1 MKLGTSFGAPG
12 VSGLPSSKRPTAAP
26 RPMAEASA
34 MAPDRFRQAV
44 VGRAFTI
51 AVTAEGAAV
60 GWGDNSLGALGNGAG
75 TRQRGPVAVT
85 LPKGVDVT
93 WLSAKWGTVYALGS
107 DGQVYAWGDNG
118 FGQLADGTT
127 DPSPTPVPVA
137 MPVGAKIVD
146 VDAGYWHALA
156 LSSAGEVYAW
166 GDNSCGQLGF
176 GATDEEDGPV
186 AIQVGGSQTVTR
198 VSGGGMHSL
207 ALTRSGSVYAWGD
220 NSYGQ
225 LGDGTTHAST
235 KPVAVRL
242 PDLAVFVQVAA
253 LANASLA
260 LTADGRVFAWGDN
273 AFGQLGDG
281 TTVGRPLPVQALL
294 PSRLKI
300 CEISGGSVH
309 ALGLDADGGLR
320 TWGHC
325 HAGQRGVSV
334 LGDRSVPVQVGTPAG
349 TAFAHV
355 SAGFAHSAGVS
366 TEGRLLSWGADWAGQ
381 LAGEMLPVRPGPTT
395 VPDASVKDATVLP
408 LGPRAVAAGSARPRV
423 EEPSRWVY
431 VGREVKTAVS

>member
-1 MKLGTSFGAPG
+1 MSPH
-12 VSGLPSSKRPTAAP
+12 
-26 RPMAEASA
+26 
-34 MAPDRFRQAV
+34 RFQQVV
-44 VGRAFTI
+44 VGRAFTV
-51 AVTAEGAAV
+51 AVTADGAAFS
-60 GWGDNSLGALGNGAG
+60 WGDNSLGALGNGDRS
-75 TRQRGPVAVT
+75 RQRGPVAVA
-85 LPKGVDVT
+85 LPEGVGVT
-93 WLSAKWGTVYALGS
+93 WLSAKWGTVFALGS
-107 DGQVYAWGDNG
+107 DGQVYAWGDNS
-118 FGQLADGTT
+118 FGQLADGTIQA
-127 DPSPTPVPVA
+127 SATPVPVTL
-137 MPVGAKIVD
+137 PPGVRVVD
-146 VDAGYWHALA
+146 VDAGHWHTLA

-166 GDNSCGQLGF
+166 GDNSGGQLGA
-176 GATDEEDGPV
+176 GTTDEQDGPV
-186 AIQVGGSQTVTR
+186 AIQVGGGQTVTR

-207 ALTRSGSVYAWGD
+207 ALTRSGAVYAWGD

-225 LGDGTTHAST
+225 LGDGTTKART
-235 KPVAVRL
+235 RPVAVRL
-242 PDLAVFVQVAA
+242 PNLAVFVQVAA

-260 LTADGRVFAWGDN
+260 LAADGRVFAWGDN

-294 PSRLKI
+294 PSRLEI

-309 ALGLDADGGLR
+309 ALALDTDGGLH

-325 HAGQRGVSV
+325 HAAQRGASV

-349 TAFAHV
+349 MAFAHV

-366 TEGRLLSWGADWAGQ
+366 AEGRLLSWGADWAGQ

-395 VPDASVKDATVLP
+395 GPDASIKDATVLP